1 MHGKQILTLKI
12 TGQRTYPAFRW
23 LMRKW
28 KLTPL
33 NRSLLYWSFVRQ
45 SGATFRVEVEYPWL
59 PPTCSHCK
67 ELGQILKDCLKIKR
81 QWVPVN
87 KEKGTREA
95 STNSD
100 QVVVTIHEPNS
111 SATTPIE
118 EPVDVSLVSIPP
130 HLLHH

>member
-1 MHGKQILTLKI
+1 MEADATKPFPTVLEL
-12 TGQRTYPAFRW
+12 
-23 LMRKW
+23 
-28 KLTPL
+28 
-33 NRSLLYWSFVRQ
+33 VRQ

-67 ELGQILKDCLKIKR
+67 ELGQILKDCLEIKR

-87 KEKGTREA
+87 KKKGTREA

-118 EPVDVSLVSIPP
+118 EPVDVSPESQPP
-130 HLLHH
+130 PLPFAPLKTACRY